1 VLDRKEIVSSINSQI
16 TSPVYDVKTNHIL
29 ILISQ
34 RHLTSSDQFCHW
46 MESEFRVPPFT
57 PTPTRKDRGNRGG
70 EDRTATGASATPT
83 VRQSYTCPGVCQHVA
98 RTVAHSVPV
107 YVLDEEKPDKEKCPQ
122 RDGSRE

>member
-1 VLDRKEIVSSINSQI
+1 VLDRKEIVSSINSHI

-57 PTPTRKDRGNRGG
+57 PTRKDRGNRGG

-83 VRQSYTCPGVCQHVA
+83 VRQSY
-98 RTVAHSVPV
+98 
-107 YVLDEEKPDKEKCPQ
+107 
-122 RDGSRE
+122 